1 MDLNCYRTSNN
12 KFFNAPPRMADG
24 RNFTDYRPQ
33 CDVNNGLIN
42 ENKLPNSHEYRM
54 FLTQNAEKLMDVNTK
69 HNYVKNGIFKC
80 KEPYEIGTM
89 LPEAQRVL
97 CNEKTCSVLNIDNN
111 GLGLGR
117 QYSKE
122 PNGLLDPFK
131 QCPQALDD
139 NKCRLTEDNFNYYQL
154 KSGETVSQESEE
166 DENNLSRP
174 AMMGGG
180 DMLSGGDSSVYN

>member
-1 MDLNCYRTSNN
+1 
-12 KFFNAPPRMADG
+12 
-24 RNFTDYRPQ
+24 
-33 CDVNNGLIN
+33 
-42 ENKLPNSHEYRM
+42 
-54 FLTQNAEKLMDVNTK
+54 
-69 HNYVKNGIFKC
+69 
-80 KEPYEIGTM
+80 M

-97 CNEKTCSVLNIDNN
+97 CNEKTCSVLNINNN

-154 KSGETVSQESEE
+154 KSGDTVSEESEE
-166 DENNLSRP
+166 VPQVHCLYEIGYRDRANYSRR
-174 AMMGGG
+174 
-180 DMLSGGDSSVYN
+180 

>member
-12 KFFNAPPRMADG
+12 KFFNAPPMMADG

-42 ENKLPNSHEYRM
+42 ENKIPNSHEYRM
-54 FLTQNAEKLMDVNTK
+54 FLTQNGEKLMAVNTK
-69 HNYVKNGIFKC
+69 HNYAKNGIFKC

-97 CNEKTCSVLNIDNN
+97 CNEKTCSVLDVDKN

-131 QCPQALDD
+131 QCPQVLDD
-139 NKCRLTEDNFNYYQL
+139 NKCRLTEDNFNYYPL
-154 KSGETVSQESEE
+154 KSSSSVSEESEE
-166 DENNLSRP
+166 NEELSRP

-180 DMLSGGDSSVYN
+180 AMLSGGDPSVYN